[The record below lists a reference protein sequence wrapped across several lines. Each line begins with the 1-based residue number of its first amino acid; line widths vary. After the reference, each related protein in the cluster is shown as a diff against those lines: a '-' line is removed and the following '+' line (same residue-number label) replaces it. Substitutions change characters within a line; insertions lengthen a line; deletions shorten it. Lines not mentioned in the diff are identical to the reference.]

1 MLTEAIEVLSVAN
14 VRTGADLK
22 LQTNLASAK
31 RAIKRR
37 SIVDI
42 MITGR
47 NERDR
52 KTIVDH

>member
-1 MLTEAIEVLSVAN
+1 MLIEATEVLSVAN

-47 NERDR
+47 NE
-52 KTIVDH
+52 